1 MEGAMADERHVPAYL
16 GQFLKGLEFPAQQAD
31 LVAQA
36 KENGADQGVLE
47 MLGKMPG
54 REYGSM
60 ADVIEAYAGLSA

>member
-1 MEGAMADERHVPAYL
+1 MTAEWHVPASL
-16 GQFLKGLEFPAQQAD
+16 GRVLKGLEFPAQQAD

-47 MLGKMPG
+47 MLGNMPN

-60 ADVIEAYAGLSA
+60 ADVIEAYGGLSA

>member
-1 MEGAMADERHVPAYL
+1 MTAERHVPASL
-16 GQFLKGLEFPAQQAD
+16 DRVLKGLEFPAQQAD

-47 MLGKMPG
+47 MLGNMPN

-60 ADVIEAYAGLSA
+60 ADVIETYGGLSA